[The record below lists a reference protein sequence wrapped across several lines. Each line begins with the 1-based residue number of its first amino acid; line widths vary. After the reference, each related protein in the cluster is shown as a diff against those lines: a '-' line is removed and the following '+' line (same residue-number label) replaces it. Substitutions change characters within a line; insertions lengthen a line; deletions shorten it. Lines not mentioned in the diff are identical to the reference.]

1 MTKKLADRLGGI
13 SFFQDLSP
21 ESLTLVCERMVRRE
35 VPAGTILFRKDEHAR
50 GVYVLVAG
58 RVEIYRSTADG
69 REQVLHTETPIQSVA
84 ELPVFD
90 GGTYPASGRTAED
103 SELYFLSQ
111 DDFQRLYRQHPEIA
125 DAVVTNLGKR
135 LRALVKV
142 VEKISLRSVPGRV
155 AKALLEQVEREGSMV
170 DGVTFRLN
178 RTQSDLAHELA
189 TSRESVARALG
200 DLRRGGI
207 ISTEG
212 RQVTILSMR
221 GLLDVAHGEEKPHP
235 IHSKPNHTID

>member
-1 MTKKLADRLGGI
+1 MKKLAHRLEGI
-13 SFFQDLSP
+13 SFFQDLSA
-21 ESLTLVCERMVRRE
+21 ESLALVCERMVRRE
-35 VPAGTILFRKDEHAR
+35 VPAGSILFRKGEQAR

-155 AKALLEQVEREGSMV
+155 AKALLEQAEGEGSSK

-178 RTQSDLAHELA
+178 KTQSDLAHELA

-200 DLRRGGI
+200 DLRRGGVI
-207 ISTEG
+207 ATQG
-212 RQVTILSMR
+212 RQVTVLSMS
-221 GLLDVAHGEEKPHP
+221 GLLDVAHGEERPQSIP
-235 IHSKPNHTID
+235 TKPNSAIG

>member
-1 MTKKLADRLGGI
+1 
-13 SFFQDLSP
+13 
-21 ESLTLVCERMVRRE
+21 
-35 VPAGTILFRKDEHAR
+35 
-50 GVYVLVAG
+50 
-58 RVEIYRSTADG
+58 
-69 REQVLHTETPIQSVA
+69 
-84 ELPVFD
+84 
-90 GGTYPASGRTAED
+90 
-103 SELYFLSQ
+103 LSQ

-155 AKALLEQVEREGSMV
+155 AKALLEKVERECSMV
-170 DGVTFRLN
+170 DGVSFRLN

-221 GLLDVAHGEEKPHP
+221 GLLDVAQGEEKPHP